1 MAKSR
6 SQTALIKAIEKS
18 DSPVYLI
25 DDRQCLAY
33 GNEAFFAW
41 IGGGAKAGGDAEGVE
56 GEKSVENVASDWIGT
71 RLVYSN
77 SVDLQPLERRLC
89 GLTPPPELINAGQ
102 PFSAMV
108 SCNATDPNAL
118 PKLDLASFSFIDGPA
133 GQRHLLAVVVL
144 DDASKQ
150 DATVLAEAQAKASES
165 VKLHTALRTLA
176 ASLEALNRSTALIG
190 DSPYVARLQKQTKAA
205 SQHGHEFTILGP
217 AGSGRELLARLIMAQ
232 RNSAP
237 QTTHDETQLV
247 TLHGY
252 VADRELVQS
261 CVAQA
266 ITLATEQALEASH
279 RTDKIQPWML
289 VLDADQLDA
298 ASQAELWATLQS
310 PSSRLRILATA
321 ERDLIKC
328 VQTSGFHSGLAH
340 LLTTQTIETIS
351 LQQHLGDLSLL
362 IQYEIE
368 NCNVGREVQLSG
380 LSASAMQMLKQYH
393 WPGDLAELAAL
404 IKAASDHCG
413 GSEIDVDD
421 LPEKFRHAI
430 AAVKSPPQE
439 VFDIDLEAYLEQ
451 IELKLVARALQMA
464 KNNKTKASKLLGISR
479 AKLLRRIQHFDLQ
492 HAPPVAPDP
501 QSADLSAD
509 DFRPLDEPLFEE
521 ADD

>member
-6 SQTALIKAIEKS
+6 SKTALVKAIEKS

-33 GNEAFFAW
+33 GNDAFFAW
-41 IGGGAKAGGDAEGVE
+41 IGGSSEEVKDTDD
-56 GEKSVENVASDWIGT
+56 VASNWIGT

-89 GLTPPPELINAGQ
+89 GLTPPPESIRAGQ
-102 PFSAMV
+102 PFTATV
-108 SCNATDPNAL
+108 SCNATDAISGNDL
-118 PKLDLASFSFIDGPA
+118 PKLHVANFSFIDQPT
-133 GQRHLLAVVVL
+133 GQRYLLAVVVR
-144 DDASKQ
+144 DDASTQ
-150 DATVLAEAQAKASES
+150 AATVLADVNASES
-165 VKLHTALRTLA
+165 VKLHAALRKLA
-176 ASLEALNRSTALIG
+176 TSLEALNRSSALIG
-190 DSPYVARLQKQTKAA
+190 ESPYVARLQKQIKAA

-217 AGSGRELLARLIMAQ
+217 AGSGRELLARLIMRQ
-232 RNSAP
+232 RDTAP
-237 QTTHDETQLV
+237 QTTHDENQLV

-252 VADRELVQS
+252 VSDRELVQS
-261 CVAQA
+261 CIGQA
-266 ITLATEQALEASH
+266 IKLATEQALEASH

-298 ASQAELWATLQS
+298 ASQAELWSALQL

-321 ERDLIKC
+321 ERDLIEC
-328 VQTSGFHSGLAH
+328 VQTSGFHAGLAH
-340 LLTTQTIETIS
+340 LLTTQTIETIP
-351 LQQHLGDLSLL
+351 LQQHLSDLPLL

-368 NCNVGREVQLSG
+368 TCNVDRDVQLSG
-380 LSASAMQMLKQYH
+380 LSVPAMQMLKQYH

-404 IKAASDHCG
+404 IKSASSHCDG
-413 GSEIDVDD
+413 NEIDVDD

-439 VFDIDLEAYLEQ
+439 VIEIDLEAYLAQ
-451 IELKLVARALQMA
+451 IELKLVGRALQMA
-464 KNNKTKASKLLGISR
+464 KGNKTKASKLLGVSR
-479 AKLLRRIQHFDLQ
+479 AKLLRRIQHFDLE
-492 HAPPVAPDP
+492 HAPPATPDP
-501 QSADLSAD
+501 PSVDLSAD